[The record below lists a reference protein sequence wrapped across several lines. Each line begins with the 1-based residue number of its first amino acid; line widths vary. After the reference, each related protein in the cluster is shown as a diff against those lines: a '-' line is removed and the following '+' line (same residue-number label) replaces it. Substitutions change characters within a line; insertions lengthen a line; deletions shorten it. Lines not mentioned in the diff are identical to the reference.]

1 MGFSQAIKM
10 FQYNLLR
17 RSGVNIS
24 PTQVGLKLD
33 ANGQLSG
40 SFASILANNTQQA
53 NGLTIPEMPELPTDP
68 TDTVAQQEY
77 QNQLLEYQQNMQ
89 AYNQRYMQV
98 MMSQFQRQLA
108 GIQQALAAQKSTD
121 SSLDAS
127 AISGFDSSGGTGSI
141 IDI

>member
-24 PTQVGLKLD
+24 PQQVGLKLD

-53 NGLTIPEMPELPTDP
+53 NGLALPEMPELPSDP
-68 TDTVAQQEY
+68 SDTVAQQEY

-89 AYNQRYMQV
+89 AYNQRYMQL
-98 MMSQFQRQLA
+98 MMTQFQRQLA
-108 GIQQALAAQKSTD
+108 GIQQALQAQKKSDSSTD
-121 SSLDAS
+121 SSVLSGLDAT
-127 AISGFDSSGGTGSI
+127 GGTGSI
-141 IDI
+141 LDI